1 MTTPDGFSY
10 KFSPNPQGLHVYKIK
25 NRRGDGVFGTRC
37 VDNVTI
43 FGGSCHAL
51 VEDEDAPNPKF

>member
-1 MTTPDGFSY
+1 M
-10 KFSPNPQGLHVYKIK
+10 YKIK
-25 NRRGDGVFGTRC
+25 DRRGDGVFGTKC